1 MTYSRTQFSLALA
14 ALAVGVV
21 TPTVASAARVAKPK
35 KPRPG
40 LYDRSGGAPAFKPT
54 ERSSWTARLIA
65 PTRLR
70 VGPSSRAR
78 LGVKLSPD
86 APYAG
91 GPQVF
96 LVLDAQKAADGG
108 VWFRVLLP
116 SRPNGATGWVSGD
129 LLAVR
134 RNPWRVRVSTGR
146 REAQLLRSGR
156 VMNRWKVAVGR
167 PSLPTPT
174 GTFAISEIVQQTS
187 PSGFYGPY
195 IITLTAHSNQLN
207 EFDGGDGRVALHGTS
222 QPQFLGTAASHGCV
236 RLPNVAAQVIASR
249 VPPGTPVEVA

>member
-1 MTYSRTQFSLALA
+1 MTHSRTQISLALA
-14 ALAVGVV
+14 ALAVGAAA
-21 TPTVASAARVAKPK
+21 PVATHAVRVAKPK
-35 KPRPG
+35 PKPG
-40 LYDRSGGAPAFKPT
+40 LYDRSGGAPAFRPT
-54 ERSSWTARLIA
+54 SRLSWTARLIA

-70 VGPSSRAR
+70 LGPSARAA
-78 LGVKLSPD
+78 LGAKLTAD
-86 APYAG
+86 APYAA
-91 GPQVF
+91 GPQIF

-108 VWFRVLLP
+108 VWYRVLLP

-129 LLAVR
+129 LLALR
-134 RNPWRVRVSTGR
+134 RNPWRVRVSTAR

-174 GTFAISEIVQQTS
+174 GTFAISEIVPQGS

-236 RLPNVAAQVIASR
+236 RLPNVAANVIASR
-249 VPPGTPVEVA
+249 VPAGTPVEITP

>member
-1 MTYSRTQFSLALA
+1 MTSSRTKISLTLA
-14 ALAVGVV
+14 ALAVGVAA
-21 TPTVASAARVAKPK
+21 PLADAARVVKPK
-35 KPRPG
+35 PKPG

-54 ERSSWTARLIA
+54 PRSSWTARLIA

-70 VGPSSRAR
+70 LGPSSRAA
-78 LGVKLSPD
+78 LGAKLSPD

-96 LVLDAQKAADGG
+96 LVLDARKTADGV
-108 VWFRVLLP
+108 VWYRVLLP
-116 SRPNGATGWVSGD
+116 SRPNGTTGWVPGD
-129 LLAVR
+129 LLAIR
-134 RNPWRVRVSTGR
+134 KNPWRVKVNVGR

-174 GTFAISEIVQQTS
+174 GTFAISEIVPQVS
-187 PSGFYGPY
+187 PSGFYGPF
-195 IITLTAHSNQLN
+195 IITLTAHSTRLN

-236 RLPNVAAQVIASR
+236 RLPNEAAGLIASR
-249 VPPGTPVEVA
+249 VPAGTPVEVAA